1 MEQNLIQPTVLI
13 SDDEGIVESKINNDI
28 VQDLE
33 PNQRLVSKLTSKP
46 RAKRVVSEKT
56 KEALRLGREKLAE
69 KWKNDK
75 VKNEELKEKY
85 VVKKANKI
93 IKQKLKI
100 KEQIGAEEL
109 DSEEEEPIK
118 LIQQKKPRKKQI
130 IVLPPESDSE
140 EEIVLKKE
148 SKKKIKESPEP
159 SFDNNNAKP
168 KILFY

>member
-1 MEQNLIQPTVLI
+1 MEQNLIPENNLI
-13 SDDEGIVESKINNDI
+13 SDDEGIVEQKINND
-28 VQDLE
+28 VAKDLE
-33 PNQRLVSKLTSKP
+33 PKKP
-46 RAKRVVSEKT
+46 RAKRVISEKT
-56 KEALRLGREKLAE
+56 KEALKLGREKLAE

-100 KEQIGAEEL
+100 KENIGDVEL
-109 DSEEEEPIK
+109 DSDEEEPIK

-148 SKKKIKESPEP
+148 SKKKIKELPDP

>member
-1 MEQNLIQPTVLI
+1 MEQKLIPENNLISQLT
-13 SDDEGIVESKINNDI
+13 SDDEGIVEPKINNVI
-28 VQDLE
+28 AKDLE
-33 PNQRLVSKLTSKP
+33 PKKP
-46 RAKRVVSEKT
+46 RAKRVISEKT
-56 KEALRLGREKLAE
+56 KEALKLGREKLAE

-100 KEQIGAEEL
+100 KENIGDVEL

-148 SKKKIKESPEP
+148 SKKKIKELPDP

>member
-13 SDDEGIVESKINNDI
+13 SDDENIVESKINNDI
-28 VQDLE
+28 NQDLE
-33 PNQRLVSKLTSKP
+33 PKKP

-109 DSEEEEPIK
+109 DSEEEEPYK

-148 SKKKIKESPEP
+148 SKKKSKEMPEP
-159 SFDNNNAKP
+159 SFDNNNVKP

>member
-1 MEQNLIQPTVLI
+1 MEQNLPETKLI
-13 SDDEGIVESKINNDI
+13 SDDEGIVEPKINNE
-28 VQDLE
+28 VVKDLE
-33 PNQRLVSKLTSKP
+33 PKKP
-46 RAKRVVSEKT
+46 RAKRVISEKT
-56 KEALRLGREKLAE
+56 KEALKLGREKLAE

-148 SKKKIKESPEP
+148 SKKKSKEMPDP

>member
-1 MEQNLIQPTVLI
+1 L
-13 SDDEGIVESKINNDI
+13 K
-28 VQDLE
+28 
-33 PNQRLVSKLTSKP
+33 K
-46 RAKRVVSEKT
+46 
-56 KEALRLGREKLAE
+56 GREKLAE

-100 KEQIGAEEL
+100 KENIGDIEL

-148 SKKKIKESPEP
+148 SKKKVKELPDP

>member
-1 MEQNLIQPTVLI
+1 MEQNLISENNLI
-13 SDDEGIVESKINNDI
+13 SDDEGIVEQKINND
-28 VQDLE
+28 VAKDLE
-33 PNQRLVSKLTSKP
+33 PKKP
-46 RAKRVVSEKT
+46 RAKRVISEKT
-56 KEALRLGREKLAE
+56 KEALKLGREKLAE

-100 KEQIGAEEL
+100 KENIGDVEL

-148 SKKKIKESPEP
+148 SKKKIKELPDP

>member
-1 MEQNLIQPTVLI
+1 MSDLIVNQTQLI
-13 SDDEGIVESKINNDI
+13 SDDEGIVVPKINSEI
-28 VQDLE
+28 VEDL
-33 PNQRLVSKLTSKP
+33 QLKP
-46 RAKRVVSEKT
+46 KRAKRVVSEKT
-56 KEALRLGREKLAE
+56 KEALKLGREKLAE
-69 KWKNDK
+69 KWKVDK

-100 KEQIGAEEL
+100 KEQIGAIDL
-109 DSEEEEPIK
+109 DSDEEEPIK
-118 LIQQKKPRKKQI
+118 LVQQKKPKKKQI
-130 IVLPPESDSE
+130 IILPPESDSE

-148 SKKKIKESPEP
+148 SKKKVKELPDP

>member
-1 MEQNLIQPTVLI
+1 MEQNLIPENNLI
-13 SDDEGIVESKINNDI
+13 SDDEGIVESKISNDVAKDI
-28 VQDLE
+28 E
-33 PNQRLVSKLTSKP
+33 PKKP
-46 RAKRVVSEKT
+46 RAKRVISEKT
-56 KEALRLGREKLAE
+56 KEALKLGREKLAE

-85 VVKKANKI
+85 VVKKANKL

-109 DSEEEEPIK
+109 DDEEEEPIK

-148 SKKKIKESPEP
+148 SKKKIKELPDP

>member
-1 MEQNLIQPTVLI
+1 MEQNLIPENNLT
-13 SDDEGIVESKINNDI
+13 SDDEGIVEPKINNDVAKDI
-28 VQDLE
+28 E
-33 PNQRLVSKLTSKP
+33 PKQP
-46 RAKRVVSEKT
+46 RAKRVISEKT

-85 VVKKANKI
+85 VVKKANKL

-100 KEQIGAEEL
+100 KENIGDVEL

-148 SKKKIKESPEP
+148 SKKKIKELPDP